1 MQIRIARFVFA
12 HHSHFAYNFTIPGAT
27 RCSRAAP
34 LCLPGACMFERQIGI
49 DLGTVNVLV
58 YVSGRGIVLR
68 EPSVVAISIRDNKIV
83 SVGQEAREMIGRSPE
98 SIEVARPM
106 REGVIAD
113 YVVTEAM
120 LRYFIRK
127 VIGRNPLLKPRI
139 MISVPRG
146 VTSVES
152 RAVHDAA
159 MQAGAKEAYLIPEP
173 LAAAYG
179 AGLPIG
185 TPTGNMVVDIGGGT
199 TEAAVIS
206 MNDIV
211 VWSSVRVGGIRT
223 DEAIINYVRKKY
235 NLIIGEQTAEEI
247 KIQIGSA
254 LPLAEELSMEVR
266 GRDQVAGLP
275 KTIRL
280 TSGEI
285 TEAIAEP
292 LASIISVVRQT
303 LEKTPPELAADIIDR
318 GMVLSGGGALLRN
331 MDRLLTKETGV
342 PCFVAEHPMACVA
355 IGAGKALENYHIMR
369 RSLPTV

>member
-1 MQIRIARFVFA
+1 
-12 HHSHFAYNFTIPGAT
+12 
-27 RCSRAAP
+27 
-34 LCLPGACMFERQIGI
+34 MFERLVGI

-83 SVGQEAREMIGRSPE
+83 AVGQEARDMIGRSPE

-127 VIGRNPLLKPRI
+127 VVGRSQMFKPRV
-139 MISVPRG
+139 MISIPKG

-159 MQAGAKEAYLIPEP
+159 VQAGAKEAFLIPEP

-185 TPTGNMVVDIGGGT
+185 TPTGNMVVDMGGGT
-199 TEAAVIS
+199 TEAAVVS

-223 DEAIINYVRKKY
+223 DESIMGYVRKKY

-247 KIQIGSA
+247 KLTIGSA
-254 LPLAEELSMEVR
+254 LPLAEELEMEVR

-275 KTIRL
+275 KTITL

-285 TEAIAEP
+285 TEAMAEP
-292 LASIISVVRQT
+292 LSAIVGVIRQT

-318 GMVLSGGGALLRN
+318 GMVLSGGGAQMRN
-331 MDRLLTKETGV
+331 VDRLVTKETGV
-342 PCFVAEHPMACVA
+342 PAFVAEQPLASVA
-355 IGAGKALENYHIMR
+355 LGAGRALENYAVMR
-369 RSLPTV
+369 RSLPVAGGSNY

>member
-1 MQIRIARFVFA
+1 
-12 HHSHFAYNFTIPGAT
+12 
-27 RCSRAAP
+27 
-34 LCLPGACMFERQIGI
+34 MFERQIGI

-127 VIGRNPLLKPRI
+127 VVGRNPLLKPRV

-185 TPTGNMVVDIGGGT
+185 TPTGNLVVDVGGGT

-223 DEAIINYVRKKY
+223 DEAIISYVRKKY

-254 LPLAEELSMEVR
+254 LPQAEELTLEVR

-275 KTIRL
+275 KTITL

-292 LASIISVVRQT
+292 MASIISVVKQT

-318 GMVLSGGGALLRN
+318 GMVLSGGGGLLRN
-331 MDRLLTKETGV
+331 LDKLLTKETNV

-355 IGAGKALENYHIMR
+355 IGAGRALENFHIMR

>member
-1 MQIRIARFVFA
+1 
-12 HHSHFAYNFTIPGAT
+12 
-27 RCSRAAP
+27 
-34 LCLPGACMFERQIGI
+34 
-49 DLGTVNVLV
+49 
-58 YVSGRGIVLR
+58 
-68 EPSVVAISIRDNKIV
+68 
-83 SVGQEAREMIGRSPE
+83 
-98 SIEVARPM
+98 
-106 REGVIAD
+106 
-113 YVVTEAM
+113 
-120 LRYFIRK
+120 
-127 VIGRNPLLKPRI
+127 

-185 TPTGNMVVDIGGGT
+185 TPTGNMVVDVGGGT

-223 DEAIINYVRKKY
+223 DEAIISYVRKKY

-254 LPLAEELSMEVR
+254 LPLTEELTLEVR

-275 KTIRL
+275 KTITL

-292 LASIISVVRQT
+292 MASIISVVKQT

-318 GMVLSGGGALLRN
+318 GMVLSGGGGLLRN
-331 MDRLLTKETGV
+331 LDKLLTKETNV

-355 IGAGKALENYHIMR
+355 IGAGRALENFHIMR
-369 RSLPTV
+369 RSLPSV

>member
-1 MQIRIARFVFA
+1 
-12 HHSHFAYNFTIPGAT
+12 
-27 RCSRAAP
+27 
-34 LCLPGACMFERQIGI
+34 MFERQIGI

-68 EPSVVAISIRDNKIV
+68 EPSVVAISIKDNKIV
-83 SVGQEAREMIGRSPE
+83 SVGQEARDMLGRNPE

-106 REGVIAD
+106 RDGVIAD

-127 VIGRNPLLKPRI
+127 VIGRNPLFRPRI
-139 MISVPRG
+139 MISVPKG

-159 MQAGAKEAYLIPEP
+159 IQAGAKEAYLIPEP
-173 LAAAYG
+173 LAAALG
-179 AGLPIG
+179 AGLPTG
-185 TPTGNMVVDIGGGT
+185 TPTGNMAVDMGGGT
-199 TEAAVIS
+199 TEAAVVS

-223 DEAIINYVRKKY
+223 DESIMSYVRKKY

-247 KIQIGSA
+247 KITIGSA
-254 LPLAEELSMEVR
+254 LPLPEELEMDVR

-275 KTIRL
+275 KTIKL

-285 TEAIAEP
+285 TEAMAEP
-292 LASIISVVRQT
+292 LAAMVGVIKQT

-331 MDRLLTKETGV
+331 IDRLVTKETGV
-342 PCFVAEHPMACVA
+342 PAFVAEQPLACVA
-355 IGAGKALENYHIMR
+355 LGAGKALENYAIMR